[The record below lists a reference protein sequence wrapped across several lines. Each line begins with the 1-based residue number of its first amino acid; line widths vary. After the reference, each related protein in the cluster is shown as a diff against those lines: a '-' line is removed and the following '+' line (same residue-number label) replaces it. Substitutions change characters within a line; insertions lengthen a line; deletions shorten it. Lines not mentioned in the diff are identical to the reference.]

1 MSSNSYTPT
10 IAEKIA
16 LKKIAKIA
24 MKFFFNLLGIL
35 SIVLYILAML
45 DEWPFGNTDV
55 PTKIVYTIWWVVILS
70 LFDSKDLKKA
80 LHCIKRKQMN
90 SAIEGGGG
98 SSNVVNEQEG

>member
-1 MSSNSYTPT
+1 MSGDLCTSTKKT
-10 IAEKIA
+10 TKIV
-16 LKKIAKIA
+16 I
-24 MKFFFNLLGIL
+24 KFFFNLLGIL

-45 DEWPFGNTDV
+45 DEWPFGSTDV
-55 PTKIVYTIWWVVILS
+55 PTKIGYTIWWVVVLS

-90 SAIEGGGG
+90 SAIEGGEN